1 MESNLRLHLL
11 LRLDR
16 SPSGKLCSFTSLTRH
31 ALGTA
36 RGLISAMMG
45 SRRGRRAR
53 SRIALGL
60 PDGGLHRLAQ
70 RGLLALRLMRGAI
83 SGHRMQLVAIRGHQ
97 WPSVAI

>member
-16 SPSGKLCSFTSLTRH
+16 SPSGKLRSFTSLTRH
-31 ALGTA
+31 ALGAA
-36 RGLISAMMG
+36 RGLISSMMG

-53 SRIALGL
+53 ARIALGF

-70 RGLLALRLMRGAI
+70 CGLLALRLMRGAI
-83 SGHRMQLVAIRGHQ
+83 RGQWMQLVAIGCN
-97 WPSVAI
+97 